1 MGYNTFTPIVTNGLV
16 LCLDAGNTKSYPG
29 SGATW
34 TDLSSNGNNGTLI
47 SSPAYSSSNGGVLT
61 FNGSQYGTIPAASSL
76 AFNDNF
82 TISSWVKV
90 TAFNG
95 TGYNGIAGRF
105 GPTTNFGGYELECN
119 NQNGGNKF
127 GFVVGN
133 NGGAS
138 INNFRRI
145 NSDIIFSFNLWY
157 HVVGT
162 NISGLNKLYVNGQ
175 VQSTTYTFN
184 VVTNSS
190 QLFAIGRIY
199 ADNNQYYH
207 IGNIANIS
215 VYNRGLTDAEV
226 LQNYNATKGRFI

>member
-1 MGYNTFTPIVTNGLV
+1 MATSGFKNIVTSGLV
-16 LCLDAGNTKSYPG
+16 LSLDAANTKSYSG
-29 SGATW
+29 SGTIW
-34 TDLSSNGNNGTLI
+34 RDLTSNVNNGTLVG
-47 SSPAYSSSNGGVLT
+47 SPAFSSSNGGVLT
-61 FNGSQYGTIPAASSL
+61 FNGSQYGTIPAVSSL

-82 TISSWVKV
+82 TLSSWVRV
-90 TAFNG
+90 SAFNG
-95 TGYNGIAGRF
+95 LGYNGIAGRF

-127 GFVVGN
+127 AFVVGN
-133 NGGAS
+133 NGGTGNS
-138 INNFRRI
+138 FRRI

-175 VQSTTYTFN
+175 VQSTTSTFN

-199 ADNNQYYH
+199 ADSNQYHH

-226 LQNYNATKGRFI
+226 LQNYNSMKVRFI